1 MVYVYG
7 ITDSAGLL
15 AGPVVAGRDGLNG
28 QPLESCALETIA
40 AVYSRH
46 VTNAPIPAT
55 PENAWRHERVVEW
68 LMRERSVLP
77 ARFGTT
83 FHDEAKLRAA
93 LGPHERELSAGLRR
107 LAGCVELGVRVLWEP
122 APSVASPT
130 APASVSESVKPPPE
144 SGRAYMM
151 ARLAEERRRRDE
163 LERAERII
171 NELHGPLAQLAVD
184 STRRVLTTPQTL
196 LVAAYL
202 VPRDRTEPFRRRV
215 EELGA
220 AHPAL
225 RVVCTGPWP
234 PYHFVPRLGEPPEVA
249 RG

>member
-1 MVYVYG
+1 MLYVYG
-7 ITDSAGLL
+7 ITDSAGP
-15 AGPVVAGRDGLNG
+15 AIAGRTGLDD
-28 QPLESCALETIA
+28 QPLETCAIETIA
-40 AVYSRH
+40 AVYTRH
-46 VTNAPIPAT
+46 PANAPLPPT

-68 LMRERSVLP
+68 LMRDRAVLP

-83 FHDEAKLRAA
+83 FSEEAKLRAA
-93 LGPHERELSAGLRR
+93 LGPHERELSKGLQR
-107 LAGCVELGVRVLWEP
+107 LSGCVELGVRVLWEP
-122 APSVASPT
+122 APLAAL
-130 APASVSESVKPPPE
+130 APAPAFVEPPPE

-151 ARLAEERRRRDE
+151 ARLTEERRRRVE
-163 LERAERII
+163 LERAERLVD
-171 NELHGPLAQLAVD
+171 ELHTPLAQLAAD

-202 VPRDRTEPFRRRV
+202 VRREQTESFRQRV
-215 EELGA
+215 EGVGA

>member
-7 ITDSAGLL
+7 ITDSAG
-15 AGPVVAGRDGLNG
+15 PVVAGRKGLDD
-28 QPLESCALETIA
+28 QPLETCALESIA
-40 AVYSRH
+40 AVFTRH
-46 VTNAPIPAT
+46 ASGAPLPPT

-68 LMRERSVLP
+68 LMRDRAVLP

-93 LGPHERELSAGLRR
+93 LGPPERELSAGLRR
-107 LAGCVELGVRVLWEP
+107 LEGCVELGVRVLWEP
-122 APSVASPT
+122 APLTVPIPAS
-130 APASVSESVKPPPE
+130 APASGEPPPE

-151 ARLAEERRRRDE
+151 ARLTEERRRRDE
-163 LERAERII
+163 LERAERLVDG
-171 NELHGPLAQLAVD
+171 LHTPLAQLAAD

-202 VPRDRTEPFRRRV
+202 VRREQTESFRRRV
-215 EELGA
+215 EEIGV